1 MPLVIKEIKVSKK
14 KKEKLLSKIHS
25 AEDLK
30 DTMITEN
37 TCINYQTWYSRG
49 YKF

>member
-1 MPLVIKEIKVSKK
+1 MPLVIKEIKVSK